1 MIQYNKF
8 EYNVAKMS
16 LNLDGSTIECYNF
29 FVYVPYIRLYCG
41 DYIIFHIV
49 MEKCE
54 HSGFMI
60 KSNYFLMF

>member
-29 FVYVPYIRLYCG
+29 FVYVPYTRLYCG
-41 DYIIFHIV
+41 DYIIFHVV
-49 MEKCE
+49 MEK
-54 HSGFMI
+54 M
-60 KSNYFLMF
+60 

>member
-41 DYIIFHIV
+41 DYIIFHVV
-49 MEKCE
+49 MEKYE
-54 HSGFMI
+54 
-60 KSNYFLMF
+60 